1 MECFVMT
8 ADGDRFARIN
18 RGLEG
23 KLACPQIGR
32 GFEESKRKSAEF
44 QFNYSFGCMTIMSFI
59 SSEIPFAPVRLG
71 EIGRGSGCY
80 GGTKVRSVVP
90 SGHWFGARPAED
102 SSYSFAGCTVAPG
115 LILRWWTRRICAA
128 VFLHQK
134 REYAGFSRRLS
145 IEQAPWEYPL
155 QASDL
160 FRRLAC

>member
-1 MECFVMT
+1 MT

-32 GFEESKRKSAEF
+32 G
-44 QFNYSFGCMTIMSFI
+44 
-59 SSEIPFAPVRLG
+59 
-71 EIGRGSGCY
+71 SGCY

-90 SGHWFGARPAED
+90 SGCWFGARPAED
-102 SSYSFAGCTVAPG
+102 SSYSFVGCTVAAG
-115 LILRWWTRRICAA
+115 LILRILSWWTRRICAA

-134 REYAGFSRRLS
+134 REYAGSSRRLS